1 MHIGIRFQ
9 ITNIDPSDLK
19 PSMPPTSPVRVCRT
33 RSGYHPTQGAYFPLP
48 DAGSHQP
55 VHSSPTNHPICP
67 PSPATTTPAPV
78 RSQVH
83 GRCIARPNCPYLT
96 PPRPTDAESS
106 HFPVSRDSAQ
116 TTLGSRWDRSVYA
129 YASYCVPPPPLCT
142 VHQEPA
148 KEFWVNKHGPNEGKT
163 FYLCAWPGPGYDK
176 GRHERL
182 REEVDHH
189 WQYKCNFFMWASDAM
204 RCELL
209 LPLLPLTWWVQRV
222 KGRIVVGF

>member
-83 GRCIARPNCPYLT
+83 GRCIARPNCPYLN

-116 TTLGSRWDRSVYA
+116 TTLASRWDRSVYA
-129 YASYCVPPPPLCT
+129 YASYCVPHCP
-142 VHQEPA
+142 
-148 KEFWVNKHGPNEGKT
+148 HGAT
-163 FYLCAWPGPGYDK
+163 GP
-176 GRHERL
+176 R
-182 REEVDHH
+182 
-189 WQYKCNFFMWASDAM
+189 
-204 RCELL
+204 
-209 LPLLPLTWWVQRV
+209 
-222 KGRIVVGF
+222 